1 MTMLELVMKYGTGS
15 TIRDKIA
22 SALPYIFNFDFPM
35 YDNSY
40 KSVLEAKIVKHYL
53 SYELCKDDDEM
64 WQLALDTWLN
74 ENMPL
79 FNQRYATTLITIR
92 PLVNQS
98 LSTQKSGSSQR
109 YEQGTNNSTVT
120 TAEVSTSTASTE
132 NDRAH
137 GQTAQN
143 EHAESGSHSSNRND
157 SKEGSN
163 NETLREL
170 DTPNGGIQSLD
181 DGYLSKAHKKNG
193 GFSESGSGHESGGDS
208 RKGLSTDILTGEEHN
223 IGESSTTAGS
233 NGSTTSTGGNS
244 GQATTTDEWFDTVL
258 GHAGISES
266 KLLQEYRDVLI
277 DIDKEIVAAIKPL
290 FKLVF

>member
-1 MTMLELVMKYGTGS
+1 MTMLELVEKYGTGT

-40 KSVLEAKIVKHYL
+40 KSVLETKIVKHYL
-53 SYELCKDDDEM
+53 AYELCNVDDEM
-64 WQLALDTWLN
+64 WKLILDTWLN

-98 LSTQKSGSSQR
+98 VSTQKSSSSQR

-120 TAEVSTSTASTE
+120 NNDLSTATSSSE
-132 NDRAH
+132 DNRAH
-137 GQTAQN
+137 GTTTQGDQKITR
-143 EHAESGSHSSNRND
+143 SHND
-157 SKEGSN
+157 DKLVKNLE
-163 NETLREL
+163 
-170 DTPNGGIQSLD
+170 TPNGSIQSLN
-181 DGYLSKAHKKNG
+181 DGYMSSAVKEHI
-193 GFSESGSGHESGGDS
+193 SGGDS
-208 RKGLSTDILTGEEHN
+208 DKTNKVDIVTGEEHN
-223 IGESSTTAGS
+223 LSESSSSSSS

-244 GQATTTDEWFDTVL
+244 AQATTTDEWLDTVL

>member
-15 TIRDKIA
+15 TIRDKITT
-22 SALPYIFNFDFPM
+22 ALPHIFNFDFPM
-35 YDNSY
+35 YDNTY

-53 SYELCKDDDEM
+53 EYELCNVDDTM
-64 WQLALDTWLN
+64 WQLILDTWLN

-79 FNQRYATTLITIR
+79 YNQRYETTLINIR

-109 YEQGTNNSTVT
+109 FEQGTNNSTVT
-120 TAEVSTSTASTE
+120 TADLSNATTNTE

-137 GQTAQN
+137 GTTRQN
-143 EHAESGSHSSNRND
+143 EHNDNRTHSDN
-157 SKEGSN
+157 K
-163 NETLREL
+163 TVKEL
-170 DTPNGGIQSLD
+170 DTPNGSIQSLE
-181 DGYLSKAHKKNG
+181 DGYLSKGVKEAV
-193 GFSESGSGHESGGDS
+193 SGGDATRGKS
-208 RKGLSTDILTGEEHN
+208 NDTETGEEHN
-223 IGESSTTAGS
+223 IGESSTSTSS

-244 GQATTTDEWFDTVL
+244 GQATTTDEWLDSVL

-266 KLLQEYRDVLI
+266 KLLQEYRDILI
-277 DIDKEIVAAIKPL
+277 DIDKEIVTAIKPL

>member
-15 TIRDKIA
+15 TLRDKIT

-53 SYELCKDDDEM
+53 SYELCNVDDEM
-64 WQLALDTWLN
+64 WQLILDTWLN

-79 FNQRYATTLITIR
+79 FNQRYATTLINIR

-109 YEQGTNNSTVT
+109 FEQGTNNSTVT
-120 TAEVSTSTASTE
+120 TADLSTSETSSE

-137 GQTAQN
+137 GTTSQN
-143 EHAESGSHSSNRND
+143 EHSDNRTHSDN
-157 SKEGSN
+157 K
-163 NETLREL
+163 TVKEL
-170 DTPNGGIQSLD
+170 DTPNGSIQSLD
-181 DGYLSKAHKKNG
+181 DGYLSKGVKEAV
-193 GFSESGSGHESGGDS
+193 SGGDATRGKS
-208 RKGLSTDILTGEEHN
+208 NDTVTGEEHN
-223 IGESSTTAGS
+223 IGESSTSSSS

-244 GQATTTDEWFDTVL
+244 GQATTTDEWLDTVL
-258 GHAGISES
+258 GHSGISES
-266 KLLQEYRDVLI
+266 KLLQEYRDILI
-277 DIDKEIVAAIKPL
+277 DIDKEIVAEIKPL